1 MLAQNRSLRCLELYA
16 SVGATLTDWKREA
29 GEGFSEIE
37 PVLVST
43 GQLARRWS
51 RPGKPAMRIVDHG
64 NGRAVAVCD
73 DELSPPVELTHSDR
87 VLYRPDGKQLRK
99 KLGETFDLSSS
110 RVIEATFPGLM
121 HIGQWRANPAVPID
135 VWLLVV
141 GSQDQLVRQI
151 LDGLP
156 SIQSPS
162 MLMTPTRAYWPSAS
176 VESLLKDGV
185 HLVPIEDVLI
195 EESGTWERLSAWNE
209 FIVHLVPDAVAHG
222 SEHCSDRGEA
232 ELRSQ
237 MSLLNEKE
245 RHIIIAVDEKK
256 IFGIDVDELPS
267 TDTVAEWA
275 GYEGNTSFKTTLA
288 NLVKSGF
295 LDNGKHHGLR
305 GGYFLAPKGKQAAD
319 LLDQS

>member
-121 HIGQWRANPAVPID
+121 HIGQWRTNPAVPID

-141 GSQDQLVRQI
+141 GRQDQLVRQI
-151 LDGLP
+151 IGGMP
-156 SIQSPS
+156 SIESPA
-162 MLMTPTRAYWPSAS
+162 MLLTPTRAYWPSSS

-185 HLVPIEDVLI
+185 HLVPIDDVLI
-195 EESGTWERLSAWNE
+195 EENGSWERLPAWDE
-209 FIVHLVPDAVAHG
+209 FVVHLAPDAVGCGPEQG
-222 SEHCSDRGEA
+222 SGQGEA
-232 ELRSQ
+232 KLRSQ
-237 MSLLNEKE
+237 VKRHNETE
-245 RHIIIAVDEKK
+245 HHIIMALGEK
-256 IFGIDVDELPS
+256 GIVGLDGDKLPS
-267 TDTVAEWA
+267 TDTLAQWA
-275 GYEGNTSFKTTLA
+275 GYQGNTSFKTMLSG
-288 NLVKSGF
+288 LVKSGF
-295 LDNGKHHGLR
+295 LDNGSHHGRR
-305 GGYFLAPKGKQAAD
+305 GGYFLTPKGKRAAD